1 MPKKPSELSFFD
13 HLDELRWRLVI
24 CLLALTLACFIF
36 YSCIDQFLSFVVK
49 PVGRLVFTSPVDAFM
64 ARIKLTVWGGLF
76 FSSPVIIYQ
85 IWQFVSSALKPG
97 ERKFIQWALP
107 FSIILF
113 IAGIAF
119 GYWVMVPISI
129 HFLMNFSSDLLV
141 PMITVNNYISFL
153 GTFVLGFGITFELP
167 LVLAF
172 LIKIGIATPEF
183 LIHYRSHAI
192 VIILIISA
200 VMTPPDVVS
209 QLLMAVPLC
218 VLYEISIFACK
229 IVFRKNQKYS

>member
-1 MPKKPSELSFFD
+1 MPKKPSELSFLG

-49 PVGRLVFTSPVDAFM
+49 PVGKLVFTSPADAFM

-76 FSSPVIIYQ
+76 LSSPVIIYQ
-85 IWQFVSSALKPG
+85 IWQFVSSALKPS
-97 ERKFIQWALP
+97 ERQFIQWVLP

-113 IAGIAF
+113 NVGIAF

-129 HFLMNFSSDLLV
+129 HFLMNFSSELLV

-153 GTFVLGFGITFELP
+153 GTFVFGFGITFELP

-218 VLYEISIFACK
+218 VLYEISIFVCK
-229 IVFRKNQKYS
+229 IAFRKK